1 MLMAVR
7 SKMILNKMLMA
18 VPNKMMLSK
27 MLVAVR
33 KMMMA
38 VRAVRMGTPKTYR
51 SNTVRYSPG
60 CMTGK
65 FYSSRVGEGI
75 SSLKT
80 SGFARFMISISWG
93 GFETSPF
100 TWFCFS
106 GVFFMFYRCK
116 PPLNH
121 HLGDIFGSFS
131 RHPKLA
137 NASSW
142 GVLMMSTIDLFLW
155 VIF

>member
-18 VPNKMMLSK
+18 VHNKMILSK

-38 VRAVRMGTPKTYR
+38 VRAVYMGTPKTYR
-51 SNTVRYSPG
+51 SNTVHLRRYSPG

-93 GFETSPF
+93 
-100 TWFCFS
+100 WF
-106 GVFFMFYRCK
+106 
-116 PPLNH
+116 
-121 HLGDIFGSFS
+121 
-131 RHPKLA
+131 
-137 NASSW
+137 
-142 GVLMMSTIDLFLW
+142 
-155 VIF
+155 